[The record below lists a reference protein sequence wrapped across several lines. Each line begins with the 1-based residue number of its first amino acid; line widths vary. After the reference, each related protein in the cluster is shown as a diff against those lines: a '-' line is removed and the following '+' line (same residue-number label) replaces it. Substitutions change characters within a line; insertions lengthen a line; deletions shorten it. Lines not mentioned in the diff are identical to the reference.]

1 MDIATIRKKRI
12 IKQIA
17 SLSDEKILMQIEGL
31 LNQVSDDIAF
41 IQKYVRPIRKKT
53 DVNALIKQK
62 NYNGIDKRKLQ
73 QITQSFDVPQ
83 STDELLAML

>member
-1 MDIATIRKKRI
+1 MDIATIRKKRV

-17 SLSDEKILMQIEGL
+17 SLSDESIFMQIEVL
-31 LNQVSDDIAF
+31 LNQVSDDVAF

-62 NYNGIDKRKLQ
+62 NYKGIDKMKLQ
-73 QITQSFDVPQ
+73 QITQSIDIPQ

>member
-1 MDIATIRKKRI
+1 MDIATIRKKRV

-31 LNQVSDDIAF
+31 LNQVSDNMAF

-53 DVNALIKQK
+53 DVNALIRQK
-62 NYNGIDKRKLQ
+62 NYKGIDKKKLH